1 LAVTPENRMTARRI
15 AGFGLTT
22 PDAARLAEF
31 YVQAFGCEYVGSER
45 LEGAVFER
53 CMGVAG
59 GAQRQRLIVG
69 DELIEL
75 LQFDHP
81 GSPYPDASSPEASSP
96 ALRSFQHFALV
107 VADMQRAIERLQ
119 SVAGWCPISTM
130 GPQRLPASSGGV
142 TAYKF
147 RDPDGH
153 PLELLEFPEQ
163 ETPVRW
169 QRRSRLNVGP
179 APILGIDHSAIS
191 VADTVA
197 SVAFY
202 HALGFTTASHSLNQ
216 GPEQSALDGI
226 PNPYVDVTALT
237 AHRPDPHLELLC
249 YRSDAP
255 RGHGAAAANDVA
267 ATRIVIVV
275 DGQAAAGDS
284 LVRDPD
290 GHRLHLVTDASLPG
304 R

>member
-1 LAVTPENRMTARRI
+1 VTPENRRKARRI

-22 PDAARLAEF
+22 PDAARLVEF
-31 YVQAFGCEYVGSER
+31 YTQAFGCDYAGSER
-45 LEGAVFER
+45 LEGPAFER

-59 GAQRQRLIVG
+59 GAERHRLHVG
-69 DELIEL
+69 AEIIEL

-81 GSPYPDASSPEASSP
+81 GSAYPDTSSSSVSSP
-96 ALRSFQHFALV
+96 ALRAFQHFALV
-107 VADMQRAIERLQ
+107 VTDMHGAIERLR

-153 PLELLEFPEQ
+153 PLELLEFPKE
-163 ETPVRW
+163 ERPVRW
-169 QRRSRLNVGP
+169 QRRTRLNVDP
-179 APILGIDHSAIS
+179 AAILGIDHSAIS

-202 HALGFTTASHSLNQ
+202 HDLGFITTSHSLNQ

-226 PNPYVDVTALT
+226 PNPHVDVTALT

-290 GHRLHLVTDASLPG
+290 GHRLHLVTDAWLQG